1 MKVKEAANLA
11 KQHIADLFAEEG
23 AQNIGLEEIEFDPNT
38 KTWGV
43 TVGFLRPWNR
53 VDESGFPSITEFI
66 EGNRRRFRDMKVVT
80 INDSNGE
87 TLAVRNRE

>member
-1 MKVKEAANLA
+1 MKVKEAAHLA

-43 TVGFLRPWNR
+43 TIGFVRPWNR
-53 VDESGFPSITEFI
+53 TDEPLSPSIAHLFES
-66 EGNRRRFRDMKVVT
+66 RARVRDMKVVT

-87 TLAVRNRE
+87 TLGVRNRE